1 MKKKIRR
8 VESQNIKTEIT
19 TAIFVTGASTD
30 TQTRYCFGCAY
41 RLGSAYKRKS
51 QCAYVFYVFACGVKA
66 LRPDAGLAFESCGN
80 HCDAHERCENE
91 RNSRLPRSDRE
102 WYARQTTVVI
112 LSLTMWD
119 FHTTAAKPYLRT
131 CHLQQSRAR

>member
-1 MKKKIRR
+1 MCGRDTGIYR
-8 VESQNIKTEIT
+8 VGARLKGKQCRGKLSQAFEKEDSQGRESEHKNRDYHRNICNGRKY
-19 TAIFVTGASTD
+19 D

-91 RNSRLPRSDRE
+91 RNFRLPRSDRE
-102 WYARQTTVVI
+102 
-112 LSLTMWD
+112 
-119 FHTTAAKPYLRT
+119 
-131 CHLQQSRAR
+131 